1 MKLTFLGAA
10 HEVTGSCTLLQ
21 TNGKNILIDCGLEQG
36 PDEYENPEL
45 PLAAGDVDAVL
56 LTHAH
61 IDHSGRLPLL
71 CRQGFRGPIYCTGAT
86 ADLCDIMLRDSGHI
100 QEFEAEWRNRKAK
113 RAGLPEYLPLYTV
126 QDAVNAMKQFSP
138 CRYGEVVPVCEGI
151 SVRFTDVGHL
161 LGSASIEIWVEEEG
175 EQKTLA
181 FSGDVGNLHQPLL
194 NDPSYLS
201 QADVVVMEST
211 YGSRSHGP
219 RPDYVNDLARVLQR
233 TFDRGGNLV
242 VPCFAVG
249 RTQEMLYFLRQ
260 VKQNRLVKGHEDFP
274 VYVDSPLAVEATGI
288 FHNTDREY
296 FDPETCNLLEQG
308 IDPIRCPGL
317 RLAVTSEESQ
327 AINADRRCK
336 VILSA
341 SGMCEAGRIKHH
353 LKHNLWRPESTI
365 LFVGYQA
372 VGTLGR
378 ALVEGATDVRLFGE
392 KIEVRAEICQL
403 PGMSGHADREGL
415 VKWLGAIQPM
425 PGQVYINHGG
435 EDSCEQLAAQLRSLG
450 YNALAPYPGA
460 EYDLVTGHQL
470 AVGNTQRKEP
480 EEVSLERRGTAVFR
494 RLLEAGKRLMTVI
507 SHNQGGANKDLAKFA
522 DQINA
527 LCDKWDR

>member
-21 TNGKNILIDCGLEQG
+21 ANGKNILIDCGLEQG

-86 ADLCDIMLRDSGHI
+86 ADLCNIMLRDSGHI

-175 EQKTLA
+175 KQKTLA

-201 QADVVVMEST
+201 QADVVVM
-211 YGSRSHGP
+211 
-219 RPDYVNDLARVLQR
+219 
-233 TFDRGGNLV
+233 
-242 VPCFAVG
+242 
-249 RTQEMLYFLRQ
+249 
-260 VKQNRLVKGHEDFP
+260 
-274 VYVDSPLAVEATGI
+274 
-288 FHNTDREY
+288 
-296 FDPETCNLLEQG
+296 
-308 IDPIRCPGL
+308 
-317 RLAVTSEESQ
+317 
-327 AINADRRCK
+327 
-336 VILSA
+336 
-341 SGMCEAGRIKHH
+341 
-353 LKHNLWRPESTI
+353 
-365 LFVGYQA
+365 
-372 VGTLGR
+372 
-378 ALVEGATDVRLFGE
+378 
-392 KIEVRAEICQL
+392 
-403 PGMSGHADREGL
+403 
-415 VKWLGAIQPM
+415 
-425 PGQVYINHGG
+425 
-435 EDSCEQLAAQLRSLG
+435 
-450 YNALAPYPGA
+450 
-460 EYDLVTGHQL
+460 
-470 AVGNTQRKEP
+470 
-480 EEVSLERRGTAVFR
+480 
-494 RLLEAGKRLMTVI
+494 
-507 SHNQGGANKDLAKFA
+507 
-522 DQINA
+522 
-527 LCDKWDR
+527 